1 MGLLPTGTGSGIFFR
16 LYQMKRLS
24 GIAHWLPSAW
34 RQTTAAGLLAG
45 ALLLPVQASAQE
57 LNATVTVNA
66 QQIEASARERFA
78 SLKETLEEFINGQQW
93 TGTQFAHNERIEC
106 TFAVTVNEI
115 AATDVYNV
123 SLTVQA
129 RRPVFNAS
137 YQTTLINWRDDSVVF
152 PYQDGQNLTYNE
164 FNLDNELIATLAYY
178 CYLIIGLDF
187 ESFGP
192 QGGEQYLRKC
202 ESIVSQMQTSDNRGW
217 KAFDAKT
224 NRHALITALLEQSQ
238 QPYRQLWY
246 TYHRMGLDQMAQS
259 VDKGRT
265 QITAALPQLS
275 EVRQADAMT
284 PLLSLFIA
292 AKQDELCNIYSEA
305 PMTEKKQ
312 MYELLTDIYPTYTKQ
327 LAPIKEEYRE

>member
-1 MGLLPTGTGSGIFFR
+1 MCIGW
-16 LYQMKRLS
+16 MLS
-24 GIAHWLPSAW
+24 
-34 RQTTAAGLLAG
+34 
-45 ALLLPVQASAQE
+45 ASSVLAQE

-66 QQIEASARERFA
+66 QQIEASARERFS

-93 TGTQFAHNERIEC
+93 TGTQFSPNERIVC
-106 TFAVTVNEI
+106 TFAITVNEV

-137 YQTTLINWRDDSVVF
+137 YQSTLLNWRDDSVVF
-152 PYQDGQNLTYNE
+152 PYQEGQNLTYNE
-164 FNLDNELIATLAYY
+164 FSLDNELIATLAYY
-178 CYLIIGLDF
+178 CYLVIGLDF
-187 ESFGP
+187 DSFSP
-192 QGGEQYLRKC
+192 LGGEPYLRKC
-202 ESIVSQMQTSDNRGW
+202 ESIVSQMQSSDNRGW

-224 NRHALITALLEQSQ
+224 NRHALITAMLEQAQ

-246 TYHRMGLDQMAQS
+246 TYHRQGLDQMAQS
-259 VDKGRT
+259 VDKGRA
-265 QITAALPQLS
+265 QVSSALPNLK
-275 EVRQADAMT
+275 EVRSADAMT

-312 MYELLTDIYPTYTKQ
+312 IHELLTDLFPTYSRQ
-327 LAPIKEEYRE
+327 LASIKEEYRE

>member
-1 MGLLPTGTGSGIFFR
+1 MFPLKTLSAIALAAVLGL
-16 LYQMKRLS
+16 K
-24 GIAHWLPSAW
+24 
-34 RQTTAAGLLAG
+34 
-45 ALLLPVQASAQE
+45 ASAQE

-78 SLKETLEEFINGQQW
+78 SLKENLEEFINGQQW
-93 TGTQFAHNERIEC
+93 TGAQFAVNERIEC
-106 TFAVTVNEI
+106 TFAVTINEI

-129 RRPVFNAS
+129 RRPVYNAS
-137 YQTTLINWRDDSVVF
+137 YKTTLINWRDDSVVF

-178 CYLIIGLDF
+178 CYLVIGLDF
-187 ESFGP
+187 ESFAP
-192 QGGEQYLRKC
+192 EGGEQYLRKC
-202 ESIVSQMQTSDNRGW
+202 ESIVSQMQSSDNRGW

-224 NRHALITALLEQSQ
+224 NRHALISALLEQSQ

-246 TYHRMGLDQMAQS
+246 AYHRKGLDQMAQS
-259 VDKGRT
+259 MDKGRA
-265 QITAALPQLS
+265 QVTAALPSLK

-305 PMTEKKQ
+305 PMPEKKS
-312 MYELLTDIYPTYTKQ
+312 MYDLLTDIFPTYSKQ
-327 LAPIKEEYRE
+327 LSAIKEEYHE